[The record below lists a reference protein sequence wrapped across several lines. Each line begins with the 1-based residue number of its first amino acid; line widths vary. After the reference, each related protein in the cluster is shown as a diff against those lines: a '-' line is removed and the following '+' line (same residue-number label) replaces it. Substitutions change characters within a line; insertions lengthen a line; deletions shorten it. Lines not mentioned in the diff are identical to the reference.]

1 MPCHFLGS
9 SMLRH
14 QELVG
19 MRSNSK
25 DPNALRP
32 KKPMADFG
40 YSRKPLVVW
49 TFFAGCIFAGGTL
62 FLLQETCKSNLY
74 TVVNSLL
81 WLPGKASLERNIKAQ
96 ENEQRRSQDVNGGRV
111 QDTNF
116 SESHARPETAVE
128 KLPRIRGTPLKG
140 KPVEFFRTYLD
151 CISESGR
158 WVYNSTPRHLP
169 WNWAGDQY
177 ASQCDGRHSAVPGN
191 AVGEYA
197 DILASSGQRG
207 NWKVREELKWVWKSN
222 NSCPLILLNRDDL
235 CRLIGANGNVLV
247 VGDSI
252 NHLLQWSLL
261 NNLLKNRSD
270 PQVVTSSSSCRTC
283 EGFEVCSDVLGGPG
297 KGFKVGF
304 VRNDRISPTFAVNN
318 DTWKNFLEWPWL
330 HLLKDWNIK
339 LLLINKGAH
348 YEADEIYVKSLRQTF
363 SVLQALH
370 PDLLV
375 IFRNTPPGHINCTSY
390 NGPISER
397 QELQANHGDH
407 LKWHWHEFLRQN
419 GIAKKIVEDAGYVY
433 MDVDAMLS
441 KRPDGH
447 INEKDCLHYCLP
459 GPLDSVVE
467 LFYNVLSLLRSHT
480 TY

>member
-1 MPCHFLGS
+1 MDPS
-9 SMLRH
+9 ARRH
-14 QELVG
+14 
-19 MRSNSK
+19 
-25 DPNALRP
+25 
-32 KKPMADFG
+32 KKSMADVGF
-40 YSRKPLVVW
+40 STKPLVAF
-49 TFFAGCIFAGGTL
+49 TFLLGILFTGSTWL
-62 FLLQETCKSNLY
+62 FLHENFDPSLY
-74 TVVNSLL
+74 AKASSVVG
-81 WLPGKASLERNIKAQ
+81 LPGKASLKCNIKAQ
-96 ENEQRRSQDVNGGRV
+96 ENGQGMSLGVNPGRV
-111 QDTNF
+111 QDIYF
-116 SESHARPETAVE
+116 SEIRANSERTAG
-128 KLPRIRGTPLKG
+128 KQPRIRGTTLKG
-140 KPVEFFRTYLD
+140 KPVESFRAYLD
-151 CISESGR
+151 CFSESGR

-169 WNWAGDQY
+169 WNWVGDPY

-197 DILASSGQRG
+197 DILASSDQGG
-207 NWKVREELKWVWKSN
+207 NWKVREELKWVWRSN
-222 NSCPLILLNRDDL
+222 NSCPLIVLNRDDL

-261 NNLLKNRSD
+261 NNLLKNGSKQ
-270 PQVVTSSSSCRTC
+270 QVVASSSSCRTC
-283 EGFEVCSDVLGGPG
+283 EGFEVCSDVLGGAG

-304 VRNDRISPTFAVNN
+304 VRNDRISAISHVNN

-375 IFRNTPPGHINCTSY
+375 IFRNTPPGHINCSTY
-390 NGPISER
+390 HGPISQR
-397 QELQANHGDH
+397 QEIKLDGDNW
-407 LKWHWHEFLRQN
+407 KWHWHEFLRQN

-447 INEKDCLHYCLP
+447 INQKDCLHYCLP
-459 GPLDSVVE
+459 GPMDSVIE
-467 LFYNVLSLLRSHT
+467 LFYNVLLLLRSHNT
-480 TY
+480 R